1 MINPLSPILQEIQAA
16 QTENAIL
23 KENLTKAIE
32 EFNVL
37 TIQPWELPEE

>member
-1 MINPLSPILQEIQAA
+1 MINPLSPILQEIQAV